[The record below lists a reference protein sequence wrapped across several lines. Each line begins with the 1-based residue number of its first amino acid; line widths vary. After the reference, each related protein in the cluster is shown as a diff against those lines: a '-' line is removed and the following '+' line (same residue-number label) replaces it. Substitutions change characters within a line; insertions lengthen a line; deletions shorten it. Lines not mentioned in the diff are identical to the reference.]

1 LKYNV
6 LETIK
11 LETSKGSH
19 ELLPGQVV
27 ALPNKIAI
35 QLIGEGRI
43 KPYETKGPTY
53 AFEETQVLTGVLAE
67 GRGKELKPISDETL
81 LGIYDKAMDKI
92 NVGYIAGT
100 TPYIQ
105 EHNKQLYT
113 EINNADDRVNEV
125 WKRCNKGEASLK
137 EFEAILNTYQALYSK
152 AIERLANVD
161 RKE

>member
-1 LKYNV
+1 MKYNV

-11 LETSKGSH
+11 LETSKGNL
-19 ELLPGQVV
+19 ELLPGRVV

-125 WKRCNKGEASLK
+125 WKECNAGEASIETFNSALASY
-137 EFEAILNTYQALYSK
+137 ESPYLEAIKLY
-152 AIERLANVD
+152 EEQV
-161 RKE
+161 